1 MIIVSPELTKFVP
14 LKWELNPFDL
24 KLIDTIS
31 RKHPFQHT
39 IFILNKYSGDFL
51 YNDDYDNDEYFKTDY
66 FDLLDKYYRYGIS
79 FEDDQIYFKNFLCVE
94 EYSDE
99 ISILRYIIPNRNLYD
114 LKIVIFNDVKK
125 INLNDLDKGPITL
138 SEIEKW
144 KRKVINQQTDR
155 MSKLRLLDPNVYHS
169 LITFVVFFLNLKI
182 DHLKRL
188 IIILVMMDQLNMIE
202 RIIKVCIIIQKFMRI
217 RFIIRLSCLSSNIR
231 EIPIL
236 VSCV

>member
-51 YNDDYDNDEYFKTDY
+51 YNDEYDNDEYFKTDY

-79 FEDDQIYFKNFLCVE
+79 FEDDQIYFKNFLRVE

-169 LITFVVFFLNLKI
+169 LITFVFFFKFKDRPFKKI
-182 DHLKRL
+182 DYYLSY
-188 IIILVMMDQLNMIE
+188 DGSIE
-202 RIIKVCIIIQKFMRI
+202 HDRKNYKSMYNYTKIYEDKIYNKIKLFIQ
-217 RFIIRLSCLSSNIR
+217 
-231 EIPIL
+231 
-236 VSCV
+236 